1 MNHRGVPMDDGERTS
16 NSWKSDGFERSSK
29 FDRLDKSDRLS
40 TGEVIAT
47 SISTPSDKPQG
58 LSKSTGPLTRPMCYC
73 L

>member
-16 NSWKSDGFERSSK
+16 K

-40 TGEVIAT
+40 IDEVIAT

-58 LSKSTGPLTRPMCYC
+58 LSKSMGPLTRLMCCY